1 MFAKALDSNW
11 TIPRKVRK
19 KLWGLAFLLPF
30 MTVFFVFT
38 IYPVAMSHVYSFFKW
53 PGYGPLDRFVGL
65 ENYIDLV
72 RDPLFW
78 DSLRR
83 TVVFML
89 GSVLLQVPFALFLAL
104 MLNNR
109 RMRGSYTYR
118 TLVFIP
124 VVMTTAVVGVIMR
137 GVFASHG
144 GLVNSVLQILQ
155 LTESPIRWLARGRL
169 AMLTIILVASWKWM
183 GIKMVYWLAG
193 LQSVPEELY
202 DAAEVDGADKFQTFA
217 YITVPLLIPVGVVIL
232 LISIID
238 SLRAFELIYTMTEGG
253 PGFSTEVIEVYIY
266 RFAFTSSYSGGMA
279 EMGYASTAAVFFGIL
294 AIAISLSLNAIIRKF
309 RVTRQ

>member
-1 MFAKALDSNW
+1 MS
-11 TIPRKVRK
+11 TKVRLPRRQRN
-19 KLWGLAFLLPF
+19 KLWGFAFLFPF
-30 MTVFFVFT
+30 VTVFVVFT
-38 IYPVAMSHVYSFFKW
+38 LYPVVMSHVYSFFRW
-53 PGYGPLDRFVGL
+53 PGYGPLENFVGL

-78 DSLRR
+78 EALRR

-89 GSVLLQVPFALFLAL
+89 GSVLLQVPLALLLAL

-109 RMRGSYTYR
+109 RMRGAYLYR

-137 GVFASHG
+137 SVFASQG
-144 GLVNSVLQILQ
+144 GLVNSALQSLA
-155 LTESPIRWLARGRL
+155 LADDPIRWLGRGRT
-169 AMLTIILVASWKWM
+169 AMLTIIIVAAWKWM

-193 LQSVPEELY
+193 LQSLPEELY
-202 DAAEVDGADKFQTFA
+202 DAAEVDGANRFQSFA
-217 YITVPLLIPVGVVIL
+217 YITVPLLIPVGIVIL

-266 RFAFTSSYSGGMA
+266 RFAFTSSFSGGMA

-294 AIAISLSLNAIIRKF
+294 AVGISLSLNWIIRKY
-309 RVTRQ
+309 RIAR